1 MKRGGVL
8 LPSQP
13 QPRETNMTIQK
24 LTKEFLLSRI
34 ADTRY
39 VHHEGTTLTHCLLK
53 MKNGIVVD
61 GKSACLN
68 PADFDTEMGRKIA
81 YDYAFAKLW
90 ELEGYARASE
100 HEQALQ
106 ELKSIRRDI
115 AELRKAHPFKP
126 EIRIVNNPGRTLSE
140 VAYID
145 VLGMRIP
152 VGDGFTVGVVTPT
165 AARAL
170 DMQRQFLNA
179 AALQGVSAKA
189 DVYSRLVELV
199 NGCTVRFLPGPY
211 TVHRMGG
218 MDFSH
223 IVGDLDSVTDAER
236 QFLVSRIRLAP
247 GSVNGLDD
255 FLRNAVKRKPA
266 LNLSAVAGT
275 EGGAQ

>member
-1 MKRGGVL
+1 
-8 LPSQP
+8 
-13 QPRETNMTIQK
+13 MTIQK

-34 ADTRY
+34 ADASY
-39 VHHEGTTLTHCLLK
+39 VHHEGTTLTHCLLT

-81 YDYAFAKLW
+81 YDNAFAKLW

-100 HEQALQ
+100 HEQDERVLQ
-106 ELKSIRRDI
+106 ELKSIRGGI

-126 EIRIVNNPGRTLSE
+126 EIRIVSDIGKTLSE

-145 VLGMRIP
+145 VLGVRIP
-152 VGDGFTVGVVTPT
+152 VGDGFTVGVVAPT

-179 AALQGVSAKA
+179 AALKGVFAKA

-199 NGCTVRFLPGPY
+199 NDCTVRFLPGPY

-223 IVGDLDSVTDAER
+223 IVGDLDSVTDEER

-266 LNLSAVAGT
+266 LDLSAGAGT

>member
-1 MKRGGVL
+1 MTTQHTDYLKATRAAYAYLEHAMLYTQHGKHQLARIGMQSALEDLRQAIDLASQCTVASAAPVNCIE
-8 LPSQP
+8 PSSG
-13 QPRETNMTIQK
+13 N
-24 LTKEFLLSRI
+24 
-34 ADTRY
+34 
-39 VHHEGTTLTHCLLK
+39 
-53 MKNGIVVD
+53 
-61 GKSACLN
+61 
-68 PADFDTEMGRKIA
+68 ADF
-81 YDYAFAKLW
+81 L
-90 ELEGYARASE
+90 
-100 HEQALQ
+100 LQ
-106 ELKSIRRDI
+106 ELKSIRGDI

-126 EIRIVNNPGRTLSE
+126 EIRIDSDIGKTLSE

-145 VLGMRIP
+145 VLGVRIP

-170 DMQRQFLNA
+170 GMQREFLNA
-179 AALQGVSAKA
+179 ATLKGVFAKA
-189 DVYSRLVELV
+189 VEYTRLVELV

-223 IVGDLDSVTDAER
+223 IVGDLNSLTDAER

-266 LNLSAVAGT
+266 LDLSAVAGT

>member
-1 MKRGGVL
+1 
-8 LPSQP
+8 
-13 QPRETNMTIQK
+13 MTIQK

-34 ADTRY
+34 ADASY

-81 YDYAFAKLW
+81 YDNAFAKLW

-100 HEQALQ
+100 HEQD
-106 ELKSIRRDI
+106 ERS
-115 AELRKAHPFKP
+115 H
-126 EIRIVNNPGRTLSE
+126 IVNNPGRTLSE

-145 VLGMRIP
+145 VLGVRVP
-152 VGDGFTVGVVTPT
+152 LGDGFTVGVVTPT
-165 AARAL
+165 ASRAL
-170 DMQRQFLNA
+170 DMQREFLNA
-179 AALQGVSAKA
+179 AALKGVFAKA

-199 NGCTVRFLPGPY
+199 NDCTVRFLPGPY

-223 IVGDLDSVTDAER
+223 IVGDLNSLTDAER

-266 LNLSAVAGT
+266 LDLSAVAGT